1 MNCARPVERS
11 EMDISKLFE
20 AKAKQ
25 LFWRQLDPAQVIGL
39 PAPQPFQK
47 GEAYFL
53 IRLVEM
59 YLATARKLWHQMY
72 PVLHSYVSCGVVQQ
86 NAISGPG
93 QLRELGD
100 ANLDRVSNLNQ
111 ILAGPLPYD
120 GEDVSMIAALYSVP
134 GHDSAK
140 ALIDTLSTLSAL
152 AGPSYAK
159 LIPIA
164 GAVKAG
170 IDSVLGLDQAALHLG
185 VSDSFSADSA
195 PLTPGYFVGI
205 SAPAQSIDPAQ
216 LWLVNGRLLKG
227 SAHLTSAAYT
237 DHDYMVIAI
246 ERLETRDDWHT
257 LPGVAQFLPRFGNIM
272 GDMEFNA
279 AEKRSRLAALWAP
292 FLQMLDES
300 PQLTDPDREQIA
312 ARVGADFTRRLD
324 AQEDGNP
331 FLKKAA

>member
-1 MNCARPVERS
+1 
-11 EMDISKLFE
+11 MDLSKLFE
-20 AKAKQ
+20 AKSKQ
-25 LFWRQLDPAQVIGL
+25 LFWRPLDPSHVVGL
-39 PAPQPFQK
+39 APPQPFQK
-47 GEAYFL
+47 DQAYFV

-59 YLATARKLWHQMY
+59 YVATARKLWHQMY
-72 PVLHSYVSCGVVQQ
+72 PVLHSYVECGNVQH
-86 NAISGPG
+86 NAISGPA

-100 ANLDRVSNLNQ
+100 VNLDRVSNWNQ
-111 ILAGPLPYD
+111 VLAGPLPYD
-120 GEDVSMIAALYSVP
+120 GEDVSLIAGLYSVP

-140 ALIDTLSTLSAL
+140 ALIDTLSALSTL

-164 GAVKAG
+164 GVVKTG

-185 VSDSFSADSA
+185 VCDTFSSSSG
-195 PLTPGYFVGI
+195 PFTPGYFVGI
-205 SAPAQSIDPAQ
+205 SAPEQSVDPAQ

-227 SAHLTSAAYT
+227 STHLTSAAYS

-246 ERLETRDDWHT
+246 ERLDSRDDWHT
-257 LPGVAQFLPRFGNIM
+257 LPGVAEFLPRFGNIM
-272 GDMEFNA
+272 SDVEFTA
-279 AEKRSRLAALWAP
+279 AEKRSRLAGLWAP

-331 FLKKAA
+331 FLKKSA